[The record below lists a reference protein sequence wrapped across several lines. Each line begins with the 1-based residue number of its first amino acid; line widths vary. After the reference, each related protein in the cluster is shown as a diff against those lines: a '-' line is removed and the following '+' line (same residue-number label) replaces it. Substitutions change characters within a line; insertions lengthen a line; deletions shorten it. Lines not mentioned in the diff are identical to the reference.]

1 MEVIMELI
9 ASTPFY
15 SYHIDKAKNRMYVAY
30 KGAWLKPSQVPDFV
44 KQHGQAIGQLRPGFT
59 ILADWREMESVF
71 ITDVIE
77 ECQKQAVA
85 AGVSKVARVNA
96 KPTFKEIQAESMS
109 QRTGIKSKAFYDIAE
124 AEAWLD
130 EA

>member
-1 MEVIMELI
+1 MELI

-44 KQHGQAIGQLRPGFT
+44 KHHVEAISQLTPASQFSRIGEKWNRCLLPMLLRNVRSRP
-59 ILADWREMESVF
+59 LRRD
-71 ITDVIE
+71 
-77 ECQKQAVA
+77 
-85 AGVSKVARVNA
+85 VSKVARVNA

-130 EA
+130 ES

>member
-1 MEVIMELI
+1 MELI

-30 KGAWLKPSQVPDFV
+30 KGTWLKPSQVPDFV
-44 KQHGQAIGQLRPGFT
+44 KHHEQAMSQLARGFT
-59 ILADWREMESVF
+59 VLADWREMESIL
-71 ITDVIE
+71 ITDIIE
-77 ECQKQAVA
+77 QCQKQSVA
-85 AGVSKVARVNA
+85 AGISKVARVYA

-109 QRTGIKSKAFYDIAE
+109 QRTGIKSKVFYDIAE

-130 EA
+130 ES

>member
-1 MEVIMELI
+1 MELI

-44 KQHGQAIGQLRPGFT
+44 KHHVEAISQLTRGFT
-59 ILADWREMESVF
+59 VLADVRQMESVF

-77 ECQKQAVA
+77 ECQKQAIA
-85 AGVSKVARVNA
+85 AGVSKARQGLHQTDIHGNTGRYYER
-96 KPTFKEIQAESMS
+96 KDRNEIESIL
-109 QRTGIKSKAFYDIAE
+109 R
-124 AEAWLD
+124 LR
-130 EA
+130 

>member
-1 MEVIMELI
+1 MELI

-15 SYHIDKAKNRMYVAY
+15 SLSVDKAKNRLYAVY
-30 KGAWLKPSQVPDFV
+30 RGAWLKPSQVQDFV
-44 KQHGQAIGQLRPGFT
+44 KHHVEASGQLRVGFT
-59 ILADWREMESVF
+59 VLADWREMESVF

-130 EA
+130 ES

>member
-30 KGAWLKPSQVPDFV
+30 KGAWLKPTQVPDFV
-44 KQHGQAIGQLRPGFT
+44 KHHVEAISQLTRGFT
-59 ILADWREMESVF
+59 VLADVRQMESVF
-71 ITDVIE
+71 ITDIIE
-77 ECQKQAVA
+77 ECQKQAIA
-85 AGVSKVARVNA
+85 AGISKAARVYT
-96 KPTFKEIQAESMS
+96 KPTFMQIQADTMNEK
-109 QRTGIKSKAFYDIAE
+109 TGMTSKGFYDFAE

-130 EA
+130 ES